1 MTLPDKPINGA
12 MRDHKRSHV
21 GERRIG
27 LGCMALTGIYGRV
40 ERSDAIDVIHR
51 ALDLGINHF
60 DTAELYGPYAN
71 EELLA
76 EALGSRRLDVQ
87 VATKFGYKLEGAR
100 IVGLD
105 SRPSSI
111 RRAVE
116 GSLRRLR
123 LERIDLLYQHRVDPN
138 VPIEDVIGTMA
149 DLVTEGKV
157 AALGLSAIDDA
168 MLKRAQTVHA
178 IAAVQNEYSLIQRQA
193 EVALLPTLERQT
205 TSFVAFSPLGRGII
219 SGNLVASSDRD
230 PADYR
235 LSDVRFAPDR
245 SSTIVTQLQPLWKIA
260 QQREV
265 PPAVVA
271 LAWLLAKSPKVS
283 VIPGARSPNQVGIS
297 MQAAVF
303 RLSTEEYEHLDGINT
318 VEPKSRLQNQ

>member
-1 MTLPDKPINGA
+1 
-12 MRDHKRSHV
+12 
-21 GERRIG
+21 
-27 LGCMALTGIYGRV
+27 MALTGIYGRI
-40 ERSDAIDVIHR
+40 ERRDAIAVIHR
-51 ALDLGINHF
+51 ALDLGIDHF
-60 DTAELYGPYAN
+60 DTAELYGPYVN

-76 EALGSRRLDVQ
+76 EALGPRRPEVQ
-87 VATKFGYKLEGAR
+87 IATKFGYKLENGR

-123 LERIDLLYQHRVDPN
+123 RERIDLLYQHRVDPN
-138 VPIEDVIGTMA
+138 VLIEDVVGTMA

-157 AALGLSAIDDA
+157 AALGLSAIDGA
-168 MLKRAQTVHA
+168 TLERAQTVHA
-178 IAAVQNEYSLIQRQA
+178 IVAVQNEYSLIQRQA
-193 EVALLPTLERQT
+193 EVSLLPALDGQATTL
-205 TSFVAFSPLGRGII
+205 VAFSPLGRGII
-219 SGNLVASSDRD
+219 CGNLVGLSDRD

-235 LSDVRFAPDR
+235 ISDARFAPDR

-283 VIPGARSPNQVGIS
+283 VIPGARSPIQIGIS

-303 RLSTEEYEHLDGINT
+303 RLSAEEYEHLDSINA
-318 VEPKSRLQNQ
+318 VEPKSGLRHR